1 MNVSFGGLQM
11 RYPNQNKKELAPR
24 IAMFATLFALTFT
37 LTSCKK
43 MGTASAENKA
53 VQKTFASPAEAGTAF
68 LQAAQSDDQAALLT
82 IFGPDGKESLFSGDP
97 VKDKNNLE
105 DFVAAYNQMHR
116 WREIKAGGEVLYT
129 GADNYPF
136 PIPLG
141 KNPSGQWYFD
151 SAAGK
156 DEILA
161 RRIGKDELTAI
172 AACSGIAEAER
183 QYFAEKHDGD
193 MAGKYTQK
201 FISDEGT
208 QDGLYWQAV
217 EGQPPSPFEVVRD
230 FAKAAGYTSSGDK
243 PQPYNGYYFRILTKQ
258 GNMAP
263 GGVMD
268 YIVNGKIIGGFAA
281 LAYPAEYRNSG
292 IMTFIIGKDGVVYQK
307 DLGAGTIANAEALT
321 EYNPGDGWSPV
332 S

>member
-1 MNVSFGGLQM
+1 MWC
-11 RYPNQNKKELAPR
+11 PNRNKKMMASR
-24 IAMFATLFALTFT
+24 MAIFATLLALTCS
-37 LTSCKK
+37 LASCKK
-43 MGTASAENKA
+43 MGNASAENKA
-53 VQKTFASPAEAGTAF
+53 VQKTFATPVDAGTAF
-68 LQAAQSDDQAALLT
+68 LQAAQSGDQAALLA
-82 IFGPDGKESLFSGDP
+82 IFGPDGKESLLSGDP

-141 KNPSGQWYFD
+141 KEPSGQWYFD

-172 AACSGIAEAER
+172 AACNGIADAEQ
-183 QYFAEKHDGD
+183 QYFTERHDGD
-193 MAGKYTQK
+193 KAGQYSQK
-201 FISDEGT
+201 FVSNEGT
-208 QDGLYWQAV
+208 QDGLYWPAA

-230 FAKAAGYTSSGDK
+230 FAKAAGYTSAGDK
-243 PQPYNGYYFRILTKQ
+243 PQPYNGYLFRILTKQ
-258 GNMAP
+258 GSMAP
-263 GGVMD
+263 GGIMD
-268 YIVNGKIIGGFAA
+268 YVVDGKLTGGFAA
-281 LAYPAEYRNSG
+281 LAYPADYRNSG
-292 IMTFIIGKDGVVYQK
+292 IMTFLVGKDGVVYQK
-307 DLGAGTIANAEALT
+307 DLGGNTAAAAEALN

-332 S
+332 N

>member
-1 MNVSFGGLQM
+1 M
-11 RYPNQNKKELAPR
+11 RRSIRKKMEDAAR
-24 IAMFATLFALTFT
+24 VTAFASLFALIFFLASCNKLGT
-37 LTSCKK
+37 TSA
-43 MGTASAENKA
+43 GNKV
-53 VQKTFASPAEAGTAF
+53 VQRTFATPVDAGTAF
-68 LQAAQSDDQAALLT
+68 VQAAQSGDHGALLL
-82 IFGPDGKESLFSGDP
+82 IFGPDSKDLLFSGD
-97 VKDKNNLE
+97 VIKDKNNLL

-141 KNPSGQWYFD
+141 QKPSGEWYFD

-172 AACSGIAEAER
+172 AACNGIVNAEQ
-183 QYFAEKHDGD
+183 QYFDGKHEGD
-193 MAGKYTQK
+193 KAGQYTQK

-208 QDGLYWQAV
+208 QDGLYWPAA

-230 FAKAAGYTSSGDK
+230 FAKAAGYTNSGDK

-258 GNMAP
+258 GDNAQ
-263 GGVMD
+263 GGPKD
-268 YIVNGKIIGGFAA
+268 YIVNGKMTGGFAA

-292 IMTFIIGKDGVVYQK
+292 IMTFIIGREGVVYQK
-307 DLGAGTIANAEALT
+307 DLGERTTDAAAALT
-321 EYNPGDGWSPV
+321 EYNPGEGWNPAI
-332 S
+332 